1 MVRHPTQ
8 DKYQDR
14 EADRTE
20 QEMED
25 HFGIHLACFVSCRLE
40 KPSRRSAKEKQYY
53 CRYQRVSDCCHGFP
67 IPQSTLRHRRCP
79 NADGGLIDASG
90 LGVL

>member
-1 MVRHPTQ
+1 MVDHSTQ

-25 HFGIHLACFVSCRLE
+25 HSGIHLARFVSRRLE
-40 KPSRRSAKEKQYY
+40 KPGRKSAKEKRNC
-53 CRYQRVSDCCHGFP
+53 CRHQRISDRCHGFP
-67 IPQSTLRHRRCP
+67 SRRWP
-79 NADGGLIDASG
+79 DAQPICGTASDR
-90 LGVL
+90 VHT